1 MPELAD
7 ALRDGKEWKNIKGL
21 CYISKAKPED
31 APELA
36 SFEECKADK
45 GRFFEAFS
53 RFYKN
58 KCPKTPEIS
67 AQKNMLTGILYAIP
81 NGLPLP
87 RRNLTPY
94 TILIT
99 REKFILFMRVWAKSK
114 LMTP

>member
-1 MPELAD
+1 MKDNALRRSILFNAKADIISYGMGDKSMPELAD

-45 GRFFEAFS
+45 VRFFKAFS

-67 AQKNMLTGILYAIP
+67 AQKTC
-81 NGLPLP
+81 
-87 RRNLTPY
+87 
-94 TILIT
+94 
-99 REKFILFMRVWAKSK
+99 
-114 LMTP
+114 